1 MAVRG
6 LVVEKIGLPEQ
17 DDESTENI
25 DTNNLGKDVCFSFY
39 LHNIFGHVKD
49 VQFVC
54 GITADLTDSAVLG
67 EQLHGFWNAAP
78 GGDLLDVTELVFYSH
93 FIKKN
98 MHDEITFSNYSY

>member
-39 LHNIFGHVKD
+39 LHDIFGYVKD
-49 VQFVC
+49 VQFVR
-54 GITADLTDSAVLG
+54 GITADLTDSAMLG

-78 GGDLLDVTELVFYSH
+78 RILERSPGRRSTRRDGTNLLFPLY
-93 FIKKN
+93 KKK
-98 MHDEITFSNYSY
+98 YA